1 MSIFNKIENR
11 VNTYKQT
18 PQVLQNQYAQSVQ
31 QGQPDIFDLIALNE
45 IKSEMEAK
53 KRQMLLKQAA
63 QGKQP
68 TVANQLAQQVM
79 GMTKDDLMQ
88 QQVGKMKQMAQQQ
101 AQAQAA
107 SAQQASPEA
116 NTDVGIPSLPAPDM
130 MPPQAMAS
138 GGIVAFDKGGST
150 SEKERQKLLTEIRAR
165 YQPTPGEDNPQLQ
178 DLISRAGSMSTNQ
191 LRQVLSKMPPPKTPV
206 SPPSAPTDTSSYYQ
220 PPQQSAPP
228 QPALPQPPTQTPP
241 QTGIASVLPP
251 SFNDATTTAVQKAMT
266 TDPTALATSE
276 QALANA
282 AYARAPEEVDL
293 EKKQIAALMAADQA
307 ARNPERRQNQA
318 LTRMLLGAAGR
329 SGLGSMAQGAGYAGL
344 NYMAEEEAK
353 DIQRMKDLQERQ
365 MSPFK
370 TDRDIRGKAF
380 GAREKPL
387 ESGMAI
393 QRQGIASAASM
404 TTSELDRQ
412 NNTLIHKLDRES
424 QERINQMNRESS
436 ERISKAQ
443 IAVQAESNKIANA
456 ARRDQFVETMR
467 ERTKKDTNA
476 PYYKQLE
483 NYISQQSLG
492 VKLTPEQ
499 TTEMKILQN
508 TIASNVEEI
517 DKRFDTMAANSG
529 GFKVDSKKFKV
540 TEVPNK

>member
-11 VNTYKQT
+11 VDAYKQN
-18 PQVLQNQYAQSVQ
+18 PQALQNQYAQSVQ

-150 SEKERQKLLTEIRAR
+150 SEKERQKLLTEIRTR

-178 DLISRAGSMSTNQ
+178 DLISRAGSMSTSQ

-206 SPPSAPTDTSSYYQ
+206 SPPPP
-220 PPQQSAPP
+220 PPQQQIPMQAQ
-228 QPALPQPPTQTPP
+228 QPIMQAPP

-251 SFNDATTTAVQKAMT
+251 SFNDATTAAVQKAMT
-266 TDPTALATSE
+266 ADPTVLATSE

-307 ARNPERRQNQA
+307 ARNPERRKSEA

-353 DIQRMKDLQERQ
+353 DIQRMKELQERQ

-387 ESGMAI
+387 ESAMAM

-404 TTSELDRQ
+404 TTSALDRQ
-412 NNTLIHKLDRES
+412 NNALIHQLDRDS
-424 QERINQMNRESS
+424 QARIHQMDRESS
-436 ERISKAQ
+436 ERIAKAQ
-443 IAVQAESNKIANA
+443 IAVQAESNRIANA

-483 NYISQQSLG
+483 NYIAQQATG
-492 VKLTPEQ
+492 VELKPAQL
-499 TTEMKILQN
+499 TEMKILQN
-508 TIASNVEEI
+508 TIASNIEEI

-540 TEVPNK
+540 TEVPKK